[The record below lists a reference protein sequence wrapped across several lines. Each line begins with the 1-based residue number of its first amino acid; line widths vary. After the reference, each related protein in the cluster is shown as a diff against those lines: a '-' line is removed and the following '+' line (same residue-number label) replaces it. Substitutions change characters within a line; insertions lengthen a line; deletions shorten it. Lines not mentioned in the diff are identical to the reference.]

1 MRALQHLFLEQEAHL
16 VSSLQDLF
24 KDQEKRIAT
33 VIAASQDGPKATPSS
48 PLPLSRFHKAPA
60 KVPKVKGG
68 SPKMELPNVPLHTEE
83 VEEEDR
89 HGKNE
94 PKETFV
100 RAMSDE
106 KDDPPTIEESEGQ
119 TGQPKLLRKQVQPLQ
134 EFAEFHQT
142 QFYHRRVGYE
152 IYDTD
157 TKFQVS
163 EEDPEILRLVT
174 VWQNLG
180 CNYPAQLREYG
191 MAGGL
196 GSAKL
201 FSV

>member
-1 MRALQHLFLEQEAHL
+1 
-16 VSSLQDLF
+16 
-24 KDQEKRIAT
+24 
-33 VIAASQDGPKATPSS
+33 
-48 PLPLSRFHKAPA
+48 
-60 KVPKVKGG
+60 
-68 SPKMELPNVPLHTEE
+68 MELPNVPLHTEE

-106 KDDPPTIEESEGQ
+106 KDDPPTIEESEGHA
-119 TGQPKLLRKQVQPLQ
+119 GQPKLLRKQVQPLQ